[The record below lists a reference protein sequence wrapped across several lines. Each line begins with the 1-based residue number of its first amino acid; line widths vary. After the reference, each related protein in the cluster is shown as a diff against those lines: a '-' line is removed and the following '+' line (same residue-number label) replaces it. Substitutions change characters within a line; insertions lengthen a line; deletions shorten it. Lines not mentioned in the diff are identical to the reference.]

1 MADSGFNRPTLP
13 QLITTIR
20 SDIQTRLAADST
32 LAALRRTDA
41 EVYGR
46 VQAAAVHTV
55 YGYID
60 YLARNLLPDL
70 ADEDW
75 LKRHGNMKR
84 APRKAATTAA
94 GFVRWDVS
102 TNGIVVPAGVTI
114 QRDDLVTFTTSAA
127 AASSGGVLR
136 VPVVCDVTG
145 ASGNTDDGLAMRLTS
160 PITGLPSAGVA
171 DSIQGGADIED
182 LELWRSRIIERWYWP
197 PQGGADTDYEVW
209 AKEVPGITRA
219 WTYRHW
225 LGRGTVG
232 VMVAN
237 SDLINPIP
245 DAATVAAAQAHIEPL
260 APVAGADVLVFVPT
274 PHVVDFNIRLNPDTE
289 EVRYAVIA
297 ELRSLMLRDGIPEG
311 LLKISRISEA
321 ISIATGEYSH
331 TLVTPAADI
340 AIGKGEIGVVGDVSW
355 T

>member
-1 MADSGFNRPTLP
+1 MADSGFTRPTLP
-13 QLITTIR
+13 QLITAVR
-20 SDIQTRLAADST
+20 SDILTRLAADTT

-75 LKRHGNMKR
+75 LTRHANMKR
-84 APRKAATTAA
+84 CPRKPATAAT
-94 GFVRWDVS
+94 GFVRWSVANAVI
-102 TNGIVVPAGVTI
+102 TIPAGVTI
-114 QRDDLVTFTTSAA
+114 QRDDLVSFTTTAA
-127 AASSGGVLR
+127 ATSAGGVLR
-136 VPVVCDVTG
+136 VPVTCDTAG
-145 ASGNTDDGLAMRLTS
+145 KSGNTDDGLAMRLVS
-160 PITGLPSAGVA
+160 PVTGLTSAGVA
-171 DSIQGGADIED
+171 DSIQGGDDVED
-182 LELWRSRIIERWYWP
+182 LEVWRARVIERWYWT
-197 PQGGADTDYEVW
+197 PQGGADGDYEVW
-209 AKEVPGITRA
+209 AKEVAGVTRA

-225 LGRGTVG
+225 SGRGTVG

-245 DAATVAAAQAHIEPL
+245 DAATVAAVKAYIEPL
-260 APVAGADVLVFVPT
+260 APVAGADIYVFAPT
-274 PHVVDFNIRLNPDTE
+274 PRVVNFQIRLNPDAPET
-289 EVRYAVIA
+289 RYAVEA
-297 ELRSLMLRDGIPEG
+297 ELRSMMLRDGGPESI
-311 LLKISRISEA
+311 LKPSRISEA

-331 TLVTPAADI
+331 TLVSPSSDI
-340 AIGKGEIGVVGDVSW
+340 TIGKGEIGVVGTISW